1 MPSITESDVDDSGS
15 NAEEASLVAALSVYL
30 EPIASDARVLVVGD
44 MDAELSDLL
53 EEMGARSVHRHEPS
67 LDVRDGAFDVAVVP
81 DLNALDD
88 IAGTLSRLRR
98 VVDARGA
105 VIAMGR
111 ARTEVR
117 EPKDDAFPDLAPAML
132 GYAELYDQ
140 FALRFDHVSMT
151 GVVPFRG
158 VVFAELGHEESDVG
172 VSVDTRL
179 VDAPPPDVF
188 VVVASREPVPLEPY
202 AIVQIGSESAPRRDL
217 EAEAAFAAMHLKA
230 ELLAAQLD
238 EQRARVAAAE
248 ARSTD
253 DAPRVARILAER
265 DAAVTRAAELEA
277 IVLASQQALTVLEKK
292 LIAAEEGMLDRDDR
306 IAVLNAELDTRTAEL
321 DARNAELDARNAT
334 PRPDPTE
341 LAHLVARTERA
352 EAALALHVAD
362 LAQVVEAH
370 AFETAGLE
378 EQLRER
384 AQVIAALEKEIFR
397 REQLVRELVTSLEE
411 AGEHGANGYV
421 FAEAA
426 PLSVPPPPAA
436 SPPPAAPDAAV
447 SELRDENARLR
458 KKLDELAMEV
468 ARREGELRAQG
479 WRLTELENAGGRGAM
494 PANGSKVLELE
505 RDLAKSREEL
515 DALRQALR
523 QEHALVEQLRSAS
536 SGELGRGG

>member
-1 MPSITESDVDDSGS
+1 MWYEAARMPESTARDTDDSE
-15 NAEEASLVAALSVYL
+15 ATAAEASLIAALSVYL

-44 MDAELSDLL
+44 VDAELSTLL
-53 EEMGARSVHRHEPS
+53 EEMGARSVHRFEAG
-67 LDVRDGAFDVAVVP
+67 LEVRDGAFDVAVVP

-88 IAGTLSRLRR
+88 VAGTLSRLRR

-111 ARTEVR
+111 ARTESFAR
-117 EPKDDAFPDLAPAML
+117 EAKDDAFPELAPALL

-140 FALRFDHVSMT
+140 FALRFEHVAMT

-202 AIVQIGSESAPRRDL
+202 AIVQVGSETAPRRDL

-230 ELLAAQLD
+230 ELLTAQLD
-238 EQRARVAAAE
+238 EQRARVTAVE
-248 ARSTD
+248 ARSSD
-253 DAPRVARILAER
+253 DAPRVARIVAER
-265 DAAVTRAAELEA
+265 DAAVTRASELDA
-277 IVLASQQALTVLEKK
+277 IVRASQQAMALLEKK
-292 LIAAEEGMLDRDDR
+292 LLQAEQGILERDDR
-306 IAVLNAELDTRTAEL
+306 IAVLHAEL
-321 DARNAELDARNAT
+321 DARSAT
-334 PRPDPTE
+334 PRVDPQE
-341 LAHLVARTERA
+341 LAHVVARAERA

-362 LAQVVEAH
+362 LAQVADAH
-370 AFETAGLE
+370 ALETAGLE
-378 EQLRER
+378 AQLRER

-397 REQLVRELVTSLEE
+397 RELLVRELVASIEE
-411 AGEHGANGYV
+411 AGERGTNGYV
-421 FAEAA
+421 FEEAA
-426 PLSVPPPPAA
+426 PLSIPPQAAAPAPAPPPA
-436 SPPPAAPDAAV
+436 PDHAAL
-447 SELRDENARLR
+447 SELRDENAKLR

-479 WRLTELENAGGRGAM
+479 WKISELENVGGRVGA
-494 PANGSKVLELE
+494 PANGPKVLELE
-505 RDLAKSREEL
+505 RDLEKSREEL

-523 QEHALVEQLRSAS
+523 QEHALVEQLKAGA

>member
-1 MPSITESDVDDSGS
+1 MPSIPESDIDDSEA
-15 NAEEASLVAALSVYL
+15 NTAEASVVAALSVYL
-30 EPIASDARVLVVGD
+30 EPIAQDARVLVVGD
-44 MDAELSDLL
+44 IDAELSSRL
-53 EEMGARSVHRHEPS
+53 EEMGARSVHRHEPG

-81 DLNALDD
+81 DINALDD

-105 VIAMGR
+105 VVAMGR

-117 EPKDDAFPDLAPAML
+117 EAKDDAFPDLAPAAL

-202 AIVQIGSESAPRRDL
+202 AIVQVGSEAAPRRDL

-253 DAPRVARILAER
+253 DAPRIARTAAER
-265 DAAVTRAAELEA
+265 DAAVTRASELEA
-277 IVLASQQALTVLEKK
+277 IVLASQQALAVLEEK
-292 LIAAEEGMLDRDDR
+292 LIAAEEGILERDDR
-306 IAVLNAELDTRTAEL
+306 IAVLH
-321 DARNAELDARNAT
+321 AELDARNAT
-334 PRPDPTE
+334 PRPDPAE

-370 AFETAGLE
+370 AVETAGLE
-378 EQLRER
+378 QQLRER
-384 AQVIAALEKEIFR
+384 AQVIAALEKEIIR
-397 REQLVRELVTSLEE
+397 REHLVRELVTSLEE
-411 AGEHGANGYV
+411 AGERGANGYV

-426 PLSVPPPPAA
+426 PLSVPPPPA
-436 SPPPAAPDAAV
+436 PAAPAADPAV
-447 SELRDENARLR
+447 AELREENARLR

-479 WRLTELENAGGRGAM
+479 WKITELENAGGRGAL

-523 QEHALVEQLRSAS
+523 QEHALVEQLRSGGTGA